1 MTRLETITKENLS
14 NKSNTELKNKSDYLN
29 SRFVEI
35 QNFLEQFDAETIK
48 QSKEI
53 ADGYLK

>member
-1 MTRLETITKENLS
+1 MRKIIKLKNTMTRLETITKENLS

-35 QNFLEQFDAETIK
+35 QNFLE
-48 QSKEI
+48 
-53 ADGYLK
+53 

>member
-14 NKSNTELKNKSDYLN
+14 NKSNTELKSESDYLV